1 MSFVKTYAFLFSTP
15 TTPGGNTY
23 SWQVG
28 ANWAYGV
35 PIGNYGSPYVGLRV
49 PGSPYH
55 TGEVSLDDYGP
66 GTVISVHTVNINVGG
81 VLELAPG
88 SELAVNYTTV
98 DGSGHTVIASGLMI
112 NQGTMILDSGSAFEV
127 KSLESGTGN
136 FGTFDFN
143 GINADIYLTKPS
155 GEFSLA
161 NVTDFAPTDSLILEG
176 PHVYQGYTA
185 WSAIDTSGTLEVFG
199 THDNTGTLVYQIDH
213 FSTAAATTSLQVVQL
228 TSGTDLIGNSLAD
241 LLQVEAV
248 CFVAGT
254 RIETDRGAVPVE
266 SLRAGDLVRTVAD
279 AEHALK
285 QVRWIGERT
294 VTFGNSADDEALYP
308 VRIRAGALAEGL
320 PQRDL
325 LVSGNHCLL
334 LEGQLIPAKLL
345 INGSSILVDRT
356 ASSVRYLHIELDE
369 HDAVL
374 AEGVPAET
382 YMDVGN
388 RAFFSNA
395 AVTTLEPALP
405 AAADMM
411 PWQDRLCA
419 PLRLRA
425 QDVDALWQALATR
438 GVTLGL
444 GRRDTAPTRD
454 ANPRIVVSGRT
465 VRPTILN
472 DRTYTFVLPAAG
484 AELRI
489 LSRSTVPAEID
500 RHTNDWR
507 RLGLCVSKVVLRS
520 GARHCVIP
528 ADHPSLNRG
537 WHSVEQDGPVCWRWT
552 AGDAVLTVPPSM
564 QPGPLTIEIHT
575 TGAMQ
580 YPLDQE
586 PEQRAA

>member
-1 MSFVKTYAFLFSTP
+1 MF
-15 TTPGGNTY
+15 
-23 SWQVG
+23 
-28 ANWAYGV
+28 
-35 PIGNYGSPYVGLRV
+35 
-49 PGSPYH
+49 
-55 TGEVSLDDYGP
+55 
-66 GTVISVHTVNINVGG
+66 
-81 VLELAPG
+81 
-88 SELAVNYTTV
+88 
-98 DGSGHTVIASGLMI
+98 
-112 NQGTMILDSGSAFEV
+112 NQGTLILDDNSGFEV
-127 KSLESGTGN
+127 KSLEFNN
-136 FGTFDFN
+136 FNTGTFDFK
-143 GINADIYLTKPS
+143 GTDAAIYLTRPAGDS
-155 GEFSLA
+155 SFASVDNFEA
-161 NVTDFAPTDSLILEG
+161 TDKLILEG
-176 PHVYQGYTA
+176 AHVSQGYTA
-185 WSAIDTSGTLEVFG
+185 WSAVDNGGTLEVFG
-199 THDNTGTLVYQIDH
+199 THDNTGTIVYQIDR
-213 FSTAAATTSLQVVQL
+213 FNPASASESYVVTQF
-228 TSGTDLIGNSLAD
+228 TSGTDLIGQSLVGD
-241 LLQVEAV
+241 LELEAV

-254 RIETDRGAVPVE
+254 RIETDHGLMSVE
-266 SLRAGDLVRTVAD
+266 ALRPGDRVRTVARGE
-279 AEHALK
+279 AAFK
-285 QVRWIGERT
+285 PVRWIGERA
-294 VTFGNSADDEALYP
+294 VTFGGNAGDEVLRP
-308 VRIRAGALAEGL
+308 IRIRAGALGDGM

-334 LEGQLIPAKLL
+334 LEGQLVPAKLL
-345 INGSSILVDRT
+345 VNGSSIVIDRS
-356 ASSVRYLHIELDE
+356 ANSVHYFHIELDV

-382 YMDVGN
+382 YIDVDN

>member
-1 MSFVKTYAFLFSTP
+1 M
-15 TTPGGNTY
+15 
-23 SWQVG
+23 
-28 ANWAYGV
+28 
-35 PIGNYGSPYVGLRV
+35 
-49 PGSPYH
+49 
-55 TGEVSLDDYGP
+55 
-66 GTVISVHTVNINVGG
+66 
-81 VLELAPG
+81 
-88 SELAVNYTTV
+88 
-98 DGSGHTVIASGLMI
+98 
-112 NQGTMILDSGSAFEV
+112 
-127 KSLESGTGN
+127 
-136 FGTFDFN
+136 
-143 GINADIYLTKPS
+143 
-155 GEFSLA
+155 
-161 NVTDFAPTDSLILEG
+161 
-176 PHVYQGYTA
+176 YQGYTA

-241 LLQVEAV
+241 SLQVEAV

-345 INGSSILVDRT
+345 INGSSILADRT

-395 AVTTLEPALP
+395 AVTTLSPVLP
-405 AAADMM
+405 VAEHMA

-419 PLRLRA
+419 PLRLCSHE
-425 QDVDALWQALATR
+425 VDTMWQAIADR
-438 GVTLGL
+438 ACALGQSRPEPAL
-444 GRRDTAPTRD
+444 IGEPDTQIVADGRKM
-454 ANPRIVVSGRT
+454 
-465 VRPTILN
+465 RPTERN
-472 DRTYTFVLPAAG
+472 GHATVFVLPAAS
-484 AELRI
+484 AELCI
-489 LSRSTVPAEID
+489 VSRSTVPAEID

-537 WHSVEQDGPVCWRWT
+537 WHGVEHDGPACWRWT

-564 QPGPLTIEIHT
+564 RSGPLTIEIHT